1 MVVDH
6 PRLRPIHFCLIG
18 LALLFLHGVLA
29 GGPEVRHRWVVD
41 SSSGAVGASLTDFE
55 RQFLQEEDRFSWQVE
70 IRVEP
75 GVADE
80 LEWLVPFVNDRAFGA
95 PIPVGLSVNNESL
108 FASLPRS
115 DGVVHHV
122 RLDDLPDGPFDV
134 ELRVDEAQRIRVS
147 VDGEQR
153 YSYRYDQAVF
163 DYRPFDVHD
172 LPEDE
177 VQSGPYRFT
186 GWVGQDAIG
195 VGPALQR
202 LARLLGIGLVS
213 GGLGFLVLSPMR
225 RHLSGPAKRTGPG
238 FFGVRTVAYVT
249 GAVSLVTYATSALWV
264 QSVGP
269 YGSRFAGFAPRMDR
283 FSDYWQLSDM
293 SQTVGQYGFVSSNYP
308 PGIWLFMKPLTV
320 FSGTDG
326 FWILATTVVLVG
338 VGGIWFAL
346 GGMPTTTD
354 RIATTVLLSCT
365 APVLFAADRGNLEL
379 VVAIVLMSAVYAF
392 ASGRHHVAAVLI
404 GIATA
409 LKVTPVLF
417 VLLFVRKGTRGGV
430 ISLVISASMATVAG
444 AFLVGG
450 LDNIGNYSTALGA
463 SQDAGQRVN
472 ENLLPNNWSIVGFA
486 QQVWWLFDRSTGHI
500 QAYDLL
506 APWWPFACLVV
517 VVGTAYW
524 IYARSPK
531 LVEHLIVLGCLYVLL
546 PPLSYQY
553 RGSIL
558 LLPLLL
564 AATGGI
570 RDWREGDVLGRTAQS
585 TLVWVLLGLVLAARS
600 IGHLPDT
607 NLWAGDLPSAVLL
620 LALLAAVIV
629 PTLRRD
635 DTPDDGATQPGG
647 EADSIGTEPT
657 EEEIDSG

>member
-1 MVVDH
+1 MDH
-6 PRLRPIHFCLIG
+6 PRLRPVHFCLIG
-18 LALLFLHGVLA
+18 LALLFLHGVIA
-29 GGPEVRHRWVVD
+29 GGPAVRHRWVVD
-41 SSSGAVGASLTDFE
+41 SSSGAVGANLTVFE
-55 RQFLQEEDRFSWQVE
+55 RQLLEREDRFSWAAE
-70 IRVEP
+70 IRVNP
-75 GVADE
+75 GPVDGI
-80 LEWLVPFVNDRAFGA
+80 EWLVPFVNEQALGLPVFGLA
-95 PIPVGLSVNNESL
+95 TNNGSL
-108 FASLPRS
+108 FASVPRS
-115 DGVVHHV
+115 DGIDHHV
-122 RLDDLPDGPFDV
+122 RLDDLPDEPFDV
-134 ELRVDEAQRIRVS
+134 ELRVDEAKRIRVS
-147 VDGEQR
+147 IDEEQR
-153 YSYRYDQAVF
+153 YSYRYDLAVL
-163 DYRPFDVHD
+163 DYLPTDVLE
-172 LPEDE
+172 LPEGTA
-177 VQSGPYRFT
+177 QSGPYRFT
-186 GWVGQDAIG
+186 GWVGQDAAGI
-195 VGPALQR
+195 GPALLR

-213 GGLGFLVLSPMR
+213 GGLGFLVLSLMR

-238 FFGVRTVAYVT
+238 FFGVRTAAYLA
-249 GAVSLVTYATSALWV
+249 GAVSLVTYAASALWV

-293 SQTVGQYGFVSSNYP
+293 SQTVGQHGFATSNYP
-308 PGIWLFMKPLTV
+308 PGVWLFMKPLTV

-346 GGMPTTTD
+346 GGMSTTTA

-409 LKVTPVLF
+409 LKVIPVLF
-417 VLLFVRKGTRGGV
+417 VLLFVRKGTRRGV
-430 ISLVISASMATVAG
+430 ISLVISASMATIAG
-444 AFLVGG
+444 AILVGG
-450 LDNIGNYSTALGA
+450 LDNIANYSTALGA

-506 APWWPFACLVV
+506 APWWPFACLAVV
-517 VVGTAYW
+517 VAVAYW

-531 LVEHLIVLGCLYVLL
+531 LVEQLIVLGCLYVLL

-564 AATGGI
+564 AATGEI
-570 RDWREGDVLGRTAQS
+570 RGSREGDVLGRTAQS
-585 TLVWVLLGLVLAARS
+585 TLVWVLLGLVLAERS
-600 IGHLPDT
+600 IGRLPHT

-620 LALLAAVIV
+620 LALLVAVIA

-635 DTPDDGATQPGG
+635 DAPDNGTTQPGG
-647 EADSIGTEPT
+647 EADSTGIEPT
-657 EEEIDSG
+657 EEEIDAG